1 MRRTIITFSLFICVL
16 FTAVGQV
23 DNPFTTV
30 PTVNGKVIF
39 EQFIPAGQ
47 HLTADQKYRLL
58 QEWAKKT
65 FAANP
70 LLAGIRYDEKARTV
84 TVSNRLEL
92 QHPEKLIMSY
102 RFDATI
108 TNAGCMLVV
117 RDIAYQA
124 ARKDA
129 ASFFP
134 KVYTAELTI
143 TDQAMSQPG
152 TDGEWRKEIR
162 NETLQTLNRLLADLA
177 SIF

>member
-1 MRRTIITFSLFICVL
+1 
-16 FTAVGQV
+16 
-23 DNPFTTV
+23 
-30 PTVNGKVIF
+30 
-39 EQFIPAGQ
+39 
-47 HLTADQKYRLL
+47 
-58 QEWAKKT
+58 
-65 FAANP
+65 
-70 LLAGIRYDEKARTV
+70 
-84 TVSNRLEL
+84 
-92 QHPEKLIMSY
+92 MSY